1 MRRNSTI
8 PRGAGVTL
16 TRRLALGLAL
26 GSGAVAMPH
35 AAAAE
40 APRVS
45 IVEHRVAEHAL
56 PRLDATITIAAPV
69 EQVWALVSDCLRA
82 REFMELEKVDVVARH
97 GKVVRCSTLV
107 DVPFPFG
114 KLRGVTDAT
123 DESRPGLYRQ
133 SWRLVSGDYL
143 YDEGYWEL
151 SSPQPG
157 KTLVRYVTLTEPKL
171 PVPSGMLA
179 SGQRDYVE
187 KMLLRL
193 NERLSP
199 RPPARR

>member
-1 MRRNSTI
+1 MTSRSRVSN
-8 PRGAGVTL
+8 GARSSL
-16 TRRLALGLAL
+16 TRRSRLKLAL
-26 GSGAVAMPH
+26 
-35 AAAAE
+35 AAALSLAPASQAAGE
-40 APRVS
+40 APRVT
-45 IVEHRVAEHAL
+45 IQETRVAAHAL
-56 PRLDATITIAAPV
+56 PRLEATLTIAANV
-69 EQVWALVSDCLRA
+69 ELAWALVSDCLRA
-82 REFMELEKVDVVARH
+82 REIMDLEKVEVLARR

-133 SWRLVSGDYL
+133 SWKLVSGDYL

-151 SSPQPG
+151 SSPRPG
-157 KTLVRYVTLTEPKL
+157 YTRVRYVTLTEPKL

-179 SGQRDYVE
+179 CGQRDYVE

-193 NERLSP
+193 NERLT
-199 RPPARR
+199 ARR